1 MKVESASGRLQ
12 DNITGAAGCGVEL
25 LPPNPSPMKLTE
37 HFSMTTRRTI
47 LFSFAHPDDESFL
60 VAGIACRYAEEGAR
74 LALVVATRGEQ
85 GKLGEAPNKV
95 TRAELPQVR
104 ERETREAARIIG
116 IDDVRFLG
124 YEDSKL
130 ADAPPDEV
138 RAGLV
143 RVIRD
148 VRPQVVVT
156 FDPNGGNNHADHVAI
171 SRFTSEAVAA
181 AADDRWHATEGA
193 PHKVER
199 LVWSLPHAVW
209 EVARVEE
216 PEALPG
222 VDLLFDTNRWWQRKA
237 EALRAH
243 RSQKEGIDELF
254 FDVDDTQ
261 RILSLEAFRLGW
273 EGSPEGRPLDDLF
286 AGMKG
291 R

>member
-1 MKVESASGRLQ
+1 
-12 DNITGAAGCGVEL
+12 
-25 LPPNPSPMKLTE
+25 
-37 HFSMTTRRTI
+37 MTTRRTI

-60 VAGIACRYAEEGAR
+60 VAGVACRYAEEGAR

-85 GKLGEAPNKV
+85 GQLGEAPDTC

-104 ERETREAARIIG
+104 EAETREAARIIG

-171 SRFTSEAVAA
+171 SRFTSEAIAA
-181 AADDRWHATEGA
+181 AADDRWHASEGA
-193 PHKVER
+193 PHKVDR

-209 EVARVEE
+209 EVARTEK
-216 PEALPG
+216 PETLPG
-222 VDLLFDTNRWWQRKA
+222 VDVLIDTSRWRRRKA

-243 RSQKEGIDELF
+243 RSQKQGIDEVF
-254 FDVDDTQ
+254 FDVDDTE
-261 RILSLEAFRLGW
+261 RILSVEAFRLGW
-273 EGSPEGRPLDDLF
+273 EGSPPARPLDDLF
-286 AGMKG
+286 ANME
-291 R
+291 RR